1 MPILESLWI
10 FKRYKF
16 QKNYSFMPILSFT
29 EGKIPKELSAVKEVP
44 EGKFWKFEIQK
55 LGVQIG
61 KNKIK

>member
-1 MPILESLWI
+1 
-10 FKRYKF
+10 
-16 QKNYSFMPILSFT
+16 MPILSFT

>member
-1 MPILESLWI
+1 
-10 FKRYKF
+10 
-16 QKNYSFMPILSFT
+16 MPILSFT

-61 KNKIK
+61 KNKIKQSNEKNFYNYRIAKYFI